1 MIEFDKEAVIRIRRC
16 LNNIQVT
23 GIEQAKNIVLI
34 EALLNTGKEKQDG
47 IRDSRLDE
55 TERAGLKP
63 RKQKKAGRTVR
74 YSGVHRDSSPE
85 HPAVRAASDRGK
97 AEQPAAEQCDA
108 KCDNRSRKAVEKE
121 SL

>member
-55 TERAGLKP
+55 TERAGLEL
-63 RKQKKAGRTVR
+63 RKQKKTGRATR
-74 YSGVHRDSSPE
+74 NFRIHRNRGTEHAAAESASLRNEQPEHESEQRIDECDGRDSE
-85 HPAVRAASDRGK
+85 
-97 AEQPAAEQCDA
+97 
-108 KCDNRSRKAVEKE
+108 
-121 SL
+121 